1 MGDDE
6 KPRGG
11 TIHFPA
17 PKALGEAVAS
27 DHDPRTAEVLR
38 ALERARGILIDSK
51 GLGASRLSE
60 GAAAVLVHDV
70 RLLREALSKAAL
82 LPGEMAERLAAST
95 RALERSLSAPSA
107 ALTDL
112 QRRYEC
118 LARELG
124 ESAQRQRR
132 EEDRIGAWYG
142 WWRRRL
148 AAWTLVLGALLV
160 VAGALAWRAHSLA
173 QSTHDILQQILEN
186 QAKAQSAPS
195 GKGGRR

>member
-1 MGDDE
+1 VAEDD
-6 KPRGG
+6 KPRGA

-17 PKALGEAVAS
+17 PRAVGEAVGS

-38 ALERARGILIDSK
+38 ALERARGTLVDTK

-60 GAAAVLVHDV
+60 RAAAVLVHDI
-70 RLLREALSKAAL
+70 RLLRDALSKAAL
-82 LPGEMAERLAAST
+82 LPAEMEERMAAST
-95 RALERSLSAPSA
+95 RALERSLSAPRA
-107 ALTDL
+107 ALTEL

-118 LARELG
+118 LSSELA
-124 ESAQRQRR
+124 EAAQRQWR
-132 EEDRIGAWYG
+132 EADRIAAWHA

-148 AAWTLVLGALLV
+148 AAWTLVLASLLV
-160 VAGALAWRAHSLA
+160 VVGALAWRAHSLA

-186 QAKAQSAPS
+186 QAKAQSAPP

>member
-1 MGDDE
+1 VGDDE

-17 PKALGEAVAS
+17 PKALGRAVAS

-38 ALERARGILIDSK
+38 GLERARGTLIDSK
-51 GLGASRLSE
+51 SLGASRLSE
-60 GAAAVLVHDV
+60 GAAAILVHEI
-70 RLLREALSKAAL
+70 RLLREALSKATL
-82 LPGEMAERLAAST
+82 LPGEMAERMAAGT
-95 RALERSLSAPSA
+95 RALERSLSAPRA
-107 ALTDL
+107 ALTEL

-118 LARELG
+118 LASELG
-124 ESAQRQRR
+124 ESAQRQWRA
-132 EEDRIGAWYG
+132 EDRIGAWHA

-148 AAWTLVLGALLV
+148 AAWALVLGALLV
-160 VAGALAWRAHSLA
+160 VVGALAWRAHSLA

-195 GKGGRR
+195 GKGARR